1 MKMLSQPDIPA
12 PNTQDKDNL
21 TLKLEKFVLHQHQ
34 NDLVDVL
41 LEEDDNAH
49 YAVVVNA
56 MTLFDTTD
64 MTVSDALLHHPREV
78 LPQFDAAL
86 VRAARTVYHD
96 HARKDDMVLKP
107 HLHARISGLPVCPE
121 LYRTTLPQTTDI
133 GSLLSVQGT
142 VIRTSPVRVLEDER
156 DYQCNKCHHVFTV
169 RADLQQ
175 YYTGSKPQS
184 CPNPDGC
191 DSTRLLCLTDSSAA
205 PSSCR
210 DYQELKVQEQ
220 VERLAVG
227 NIPRSM
233 AVVLE
238 DDLVDCCKPGDDITI
253 TAIVLQRWKSLY
265 PDQRPEIQMVLKAN
279 HLQVNNDRSSHLSI
293 TEEVRQQFTDFWEK
307 YHDAPL
313 QGRNIIL
320 ASLCPQVFGLY
331 VVKLAVGLVM
341 AGGVQQV
348 DDSGTKVRGESHLLL
363 VGDPGTGKS
372 QFLKY
377 AAKITPRSVLTTGI
391 GSTSAGLT
399 VAAVRDSGE
408 WQLEAGA
415 LVLADGG
422 LCAIDEFNSI
432 REHDRASIHEAMEQ
446 QTISVAKAGLVC
458 KLNTRSTILAACNPK
473 GKYDPAESISVNVAI
488 ASPLLS
494 RFDLVLVLLDTCNEG
509 WDRMVSSYIL
519 DGKGLGD
526 SIRDGEEGGENSE
539 LWTMETMQLYFR
551 LIKTLRPQMTEESI
565 LVLKKYY
572 QRQRQADQMNSART
586 TIRLLE
592 SLVRLAQAHARIMMH
607 QEVRVQD
614 AVVAV
619 TLMECSMQGAA
630 LFGGV
635 NAMHTSF
642 PENPQEEY
650 GTQADMILAELGL
663 SHLTHGQHSQQQHM
677 EVY

>member
-1 MKMLSQPDIPA
+1 MVPSYADVIGAGNRNKKAGQEGISVRVSQPNADVVPPEAKMLSQPDIPA

-227 NIPRSM
+227 TIPRSM

-238 DDLVDCCKPGDDITI
+238 DDLVDCCKPGDDVTI

-279 HLQVNNDRSSHLSI
+279 HLQVNNDRSTHLSI

-331 VVKLAVGLVM
+331 VVKLAVALVM

-473 GKYDPAESISVNVAI
+473 GNTTQLNPSVLMSLLQVLCSAGLILFLFFWTPAMKAGTAWCPRIS
-488 ASPLLS
+488 
-494 RFDLVLVLLDTCNEG
+494 
-509 WDRMVSSYIL
+509 WM
-519 DGKGLGD
+519 GKGWEIPFGTERRGERTASCGPWKQCSCTFD
-526 SIRDGEEGGENSE
+526 S
-539 LWTMETMQLYFR
+539 LKLYGHR
-551 LIKTLRPQMTEESI
+551 
-565 LVLKKYY
+565 
-572 QRQRQADQMNSART
+572 
-586 TIRLLE
+586 
-592 SLVRLAQAHARIMMH
+592 
-607 QEVRVQD
+607 
-614 AVVAV
+614 
-619 TLMECSMQGAA
+619 
-630 LFGGV
+630 
-635 NAMHTSF
+635 
-642 PENPQEEY
+642 
-650 GTQADMILAELGL
+650 
-663 SHLTHGQHSQQQHM
+663 
-677 EVY
+677 